1 MHLTH
6 GYSATSFLLNVW
18 TIFSI
23 KNTTFCPYELARQL
37 GGTGSDFGY
46 LISNPIPFLERK
58 NSHLARMGQVGFEGI
73 LLTSKTM
80 FYIFSRE

>member
-46 LISNPIPFLERK
+46 LISNPIPFLEWEKLAPGK
-58 NSHLARMGQVGFEGI
+58 NG
-73 LLTSKTM
+73 TSWV
-80 FYIFSRE
+80 